1 MKCYVLHDSSDS
13 PSLLVTIFCH
23 DSLSMVKTGLAVLC
37 DWSPWSFINAHAL
50 VVIHIHHRRRRGAKL
65 SAIESFHF
73 LINRK
78 KYLAEHPITFTTK
91 ITTRG
96 TRHRRHN
103 NLRLCNNTNRTV
115 ACKANRHPTY
125 IASGAHPPTHTHTH
139 THTHTRPQCLTQQ
152 CPRQASRPSSSAVPE
167 SRSTPSHL
175 RPRICL
181 KHSSQSRTDLWSGIL
196 WIGVIAWVSLVCLV
210 PAHCIHNFLQVET
223 NSE

>member
-1 MKCYVLHDSSDS
+1 M
-13 PSLLVTIFCH
+13 
-23 DSLSMVKTGLAVLC
+23 
-37 DWSPWSFINAHAL
+37 
-50 VVIHIHHRRRRGAKL
+50 

-78 KYLAEHPITFTTK
+78 KYLAEHPTTFTTK

-115 ACKANRHPTY
+115 ACRANRHPTY
-125 IASGAHPPTHTHTH
+125 IASGAHIPRYTTP
-139 THTHTRPQCLTQQ
+139 RCLTQQ
-152 CPRQASRPSSSAVPE
+152 CLRQASRPSSSAVPE

-181 KHSSQSRTDLWSGIL
+181 KRSSQSRTVPWSGIL
-196 WIGVIAWVSLVCLV
+196 WTGVIAWVSLVCLV
-210 PAHCIHNFLQVET
+210 LAHCVYNVQ
-223 NSE
+223 